1 MTKRIKNKI
10 RAVIVIMIILLW
22 VVFCFCLLN
31 RTGSVHYYPVL
42 VSQTFNN
49 ELNKHKCISLDGKIY
64 CYSDS
69 LFKRGIYELSD
80 NEKKFLINT
89 EKIYSMATY
98 NNIVAYET
106 KDNIFFYDCAS
117 GSIRYFSE
125 DEISKIREYLDC
137 GNIFNE
143 YQDSLYSDNEGIILL
158 HGDFAVR
165 IYPSVLLKKMKYTS
179 CLKIGLDNENL
190 IIQNPNSPNESIF
203 LKRPDKKIYGGVV
216 KPYNDK
222 SVCLIQNRSQINLSI
237 GHTVSRVIVADFE
250 KKSAEYVFIAGDKQQ
265 VVYADDKKCVYYDY
279 NEKSFFSYSYDSGE
293 SKLLKHYKL
302 KNFMNYYIENAD
314 ESTFIIYNYFYKILD
329 VFYME

>member
-22 VVFCFCLLN
+22 VVFCFCLFN

-125 DEISKIREYLDC
+125 DEISKIREYLDW
-137 GNIFNE
+137 
-143 YQDSLYSDNEGIILL
+143 
-158 HGDFAVR
+158 V
-165 IYPSVLLKKMKYTS
+165 
-179 CLKIGLDNENL
+179 
-190 IIQNPNSPNESIF
+190 IF
-203 LKRPDKKIYGGVV
+203 LMNIK
-216 KPYNDK
+216 
-222 SVCLIQNRSQINLSI
+222 
-237 GHTVSRVIVADFE
+237 TVYTLTMKVLFCFMMILRFA
-250 KKSAEYVFIAGDKQQ
+250 FIHQS
-265 VVYADDKKCVYYDY
+265 C
-279 NEKSFFSYSYDSGE
+279 
-293 SKLLKHYKL
+293 
-302 KNFMNYYIENAD
+302 
-314 ESTFIIYNYFYKILD
+314 
-329 VFYME
+329 